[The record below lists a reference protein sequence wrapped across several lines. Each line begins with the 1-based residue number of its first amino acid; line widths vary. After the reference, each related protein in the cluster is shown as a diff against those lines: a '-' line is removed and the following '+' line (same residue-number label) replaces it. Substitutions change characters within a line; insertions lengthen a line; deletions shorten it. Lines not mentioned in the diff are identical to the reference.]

1 MNPVTLNQ
9 RDVDFLLYE
18 FLDTS
23 SLLKRERY
31 SEHSKETFDATISG
45 AKNIAEK
52 YYSNHYRKGDANE
65 PTFDGESVSLIPEI
79 QSAWDATAEFGLLRA
94 SYDFD
99 EGGVQLPEVIC

>member
-31 SEHSKETFDATISG
+31 AEHSKETFDATISG
-45 AKNIAEK
+45 AKHIAEK
-52 YYSNHYRKGDANE
+52 YYANHYQKAMQMNLRLM
-65 PTFDGESVSLIPEI
+65 VSL
-79 QSAWDATAEFGLLRA
+79 FH
-94 SYDFD
+94 
-99 EGGVQLPEVIC
+99 